1 MSSADA
7 SRFRKVKV
15 IETMSTTSP
24 SVKVNTKTGD
34 PIQLSDFHPV
44 ACQSLARLGS
54 PNDGGYVVPLD
65 AAVASNALLSFGLAH
80 DWRFE
85 RDFRKHNPGA
95 IIHCY
100 DPTVSL
106 LTAFQFSVGQ
116 LLRFVLRFKTRYL
129 ARTATWIDYMFF
141 FRTNVVHFKQ
151 RIWRDRQEN
160 SATVD
165 DAFAH
170 LPSGSQVFAK
180 VDIEGSEYRIL
191 DDLLRHSR
199 NITCLAIEFHDV
211 DIVTGLFNSLVEK
224 IKRDFYIVHIH
235 ANNMGGMAPF
245 HFPIAPEIT
254 FLNKRFFNSVPP
266 PSRLE
271 YPVSGLDTPNHP
283 DFPDFSFQFLSPA
296 TERSPSLQSQQ

>member
-1 MSSADA
+1 MSSVRREPV
-7 SRFRKVKV
+7 SEVKV
-15 IETMSTTSP
+15 IETVSTTSP
-24 SVKVNTKTGD
+24 SVKVKTETGD

-65 AAVASNALLSFGLAH
+65 AVIASNALISFGLAH

-95 IIHCY
+95 TIHCY

-106 LTAFQFSVGQ
+106 LTAFQFSAGQ
-116 LLRFVLRFKTRYL
+116 LLRFLLRFKTRYL
-129 ARTATWIDYMFF
+129 ARTATWIDYIAF
-141 FRTNVVHFKQ
+141 FRANAVHFKQ
-151 RIWRDRQEN
+151 RVWHDRQDN

-165 DAFAH
+165 DAFAR
-170 LPSGSQVFAK
+170 LASGSQVFAK
-180 VDIEGSEYRIL
+180 LDIEGSEYRIL
-191 DDLLRHSR
+191 DDLLRYSP
-199 NITCLAIEFHDV
+199 NITAIAIEFHDV
-211 DIVTGLFNSLVEK
+211 DIVTGLFNSLVER

-254 FLNKRFFNSVPP
+254 FINKRFFNSAPP

-283 DFPDFSFQFLSPA
+283 DLPDFSFQFSPPA
-296 TERSPSLQSQQ
+296 TERSPSLQSQ